1 MNIFRRISRAVRGSD
16 KDDKDHPLGTES
28 KSPFPQWRQN
38 APGWVTPPPQ
48 DGWGDHHGWGANVNP
63 SSSYYHDHSKVS
75 SKDHYAQCAE
85 IWDRHFNRWAL
96 FDPKDIPPQESKHE
110 SLAWFCVTARYNN
123 YWSEPHHVLT
133 HFAEPLSTFVTN
145 VCNSYGSWGTTTVS
159 SQPNDLEMGQA
170 LRTLK
175 KAKAKFDEIRE
186 RKSKNK
192 EEKLTLVRSLG
203 NIAVDDRTPETELDT
218 YLKDMEKQLKV
229 FVSYLETKFKPIAE
243 RLANAIRY
251 GYMEFDL
258 LPYYFEPGQEVWFNS
273 AYRQVAIKVSQVH
286 VSGNIVACNGV
297 GSEVSTISVKG
308 HGYSWNGRFFET
320 SVLEETCF
328 SFAGRKE
335 IWTLPVQLMTPEKRE
350 ELTGRL
356 PFSPFTPPPPIPY
369 PPLPSLVRVYGALIR
384 MYATARG
391 RRYKA
396 EAGINYRIWRGERVV
411 IDQLGYTDAQHYD
424 MNNNQSNNMNDNGR
438 RKKRRQ
444 RSHSFD
450 APPDSDPWG
459 QGPVPGRIPVP
470 NGAMCDVPPSPGRLP
485 SMPSFPTFLEH
496 TTGPQIDDDL
506 LCFLPTDLFGYH
518 LAKKEWQSFDLDGVK
533 PVEFDGRAWEHL
545 VLDQDV
551 KTLIK
556 GLVEVSTKTTAA
568 SGAIVNDVIARK
580 GGGLTSVLYG
590 PPGTG
595 KTLTA
600 EAVAELLKRPL
611 LTVGSSDLPR
621 DPSGMEDTLKYVL
634 QLATAWDAVLLIDEA
649 DVFLEQRSLHEIE
662 RNALVSVAL
671 RVLEYHRGVVFLTT
685 NRIKVFDEA
694 FLSRFNIAVKYP
706 ELNQNGRYL
715 IWSRFLELAG
725 YKIVESP
732 FITNDDLNHEKVI
745 PRKSIEALAAK
756 SFNGRTIKNL
766 VRTAQAL
773 ALSANSPLKMEH
785 VHIVVRAQEK
795 FLEDFAVE
803 RSSSD

>member
-1 MNIFRRISRAVRGSD
+1 M
-16 KDDKDHPLGTES
+16 
-28 KSPFPQWRQN
+28 
-38 APGWVTPPPQ
+38 
-48 DGWGDHHGWGANVNP
+48 
-63 SSSYYHDHSKVS
+63 S
-75 SKDHYAQCAE
+75 SKDHYTQCAE
-85 IWDRHFNRWAL
+85 IWDQNNNRWMS
-96 FDPKDIPPQESKHE
+96 FDPKNVPPVHE
-110 SLAWFCVTARYNN
+110 SLAWFCVTARYNDR
-123 YWSEPHHVLT
+123 WSEPYHVLT
-133 HFAEPLSTFVTN
+133 HFAEPLSTFVNTI
-145 VCNSYGSWGTTTVS
+145 CKSYGSWVRPTDFQG
-159 SQPNDLEMGQA
+159 SQPNVIEMGQA

-175 KAKAKFDEIRE
+175 QSKTKLDEIRK
-186 RKSKNK
+186 RKSLNG
-192 EEKLTLVRSLG
+192 EKKLALVRSLG
-203 NIAVDDRTPETELDT
+203 NIAVDSRTSEGDLDT
-218 YLKDMEKQLKV
+218 YLNDMEKQLEV

-258 LPYYFEPGQEVWFNS
+258 LPYYFEPGQEVWYTPQGQES
-273 AYRQVAIKVSQVH
+273 LAMKISQVQVH
-286 VSGNIVACNGV
+286 ADFALDHNGV
-297 GSEVSTISVKG
+297 DWFESFGSEDDDNEVGNGIYIEG
-308 HGYSWNGRFFET
+308 HGYSWNGA
-320 SVLEETCF
+320 CF
-328 SFAGRKE
+328 AIRPLKGACRIFSGRKE
-335 IWTLPVQLMTPEKRE
+335 ISTLPIQLMTPEKRE
-350 ELTGRL
+350 EL
-356 PFSPFTPPPPIPY
+356 
-369 PPLPSLVRVYGALIR
+369 
-384 MYATARG
+384 TARG

-396 EAGINYRIWRGERVV
+396 EAGINYKIWRGERVV
-411 IDQLGYTDAQHYD
+411 IDQIGYCDAQKFNANNSPDNNDGSYD
-424 MNNNQSNNMNDNGR
+424 M
-438 RKKRRQ
+438 RRQ
-444 RSHSFD
+444 HRDSPRNSSWHRASTSKYPWNYS
-450 APPDSDPWG
+450 APAPCPPPKVRGSWCGTP
-459 QGPVPGRIPVP
+459 IPVP
-470 NGAMCDVPPSPGRLP
+470 ALNSLPTAPGAPL
-485 SMPSFPTFLEH
+485 LEN
-496 TTGPQIDDDL
+496 TTGPQIADDL
-506 LCFLPTDLFGYH
+506 LCFLPTTLFGFH
-518 LAKKEWQSFDLDGVK
+518 LGKKEWQPFDLDGVK

-545 VLDQDV
+545 VLDKDV

-568 SGAIVNDVIARK
+568 SGALVNDVITRK

-600 EAVAELLKRPL
+600 EAIAELLKRPL
-611 LTVGSSDLPR
+611 FTVGSSDLPR

-634 QLATAWDAVLLIDEA
+634 QLATSWDAVVLIDEA

-662 RNALVSVAL
+662 RNALVSAAL

-694 FLSRFNIAVKYP
+694 FLSRFSIAVKYP

-756 SFNGRTIKNL
+756 NFNGRTIKNL

-773 ALSANSPLKMEH
+773 ALSTNSPLKMEH

-803 RSSSD
+803 RGPPGPLNWN